1 MAERFIDTHKDLDV
15 LKKAMNL
22 AAKLYSLTVRFPKEE
37 RYGLTAQIR
46 WYAVSIH
53 SNIAEGVA
61 RHSRKE
67 YIPFLYAASDSI
79 TELETQLIWA
89 TRIGFVS
96 NDRTRSRIEAVRK
109 MLLGLLRFLKYNPVI
124 QHSSFITTSS

>member
-1 MAERFIDTHKDLDV
+1 MAERIIDTRKDLDV
-15 LKKAMNL
+15 WKKAMNL
-22 AAKLYSLTVRFPKEE
+22 AAQLYSLTARFPKEE

-46 WYAVSIH
+46 WSSVSIP
-53 SNIAEGVA
+53 SNMAEGAA

-67 YIPFLYAASDSI
+67 YIPFLYVASGSI
-79 TELETQLIWA
+79 TELETQLILA

-109 MLLGLLRFLKYNPVI
+109 MLLGLLRFLKYTPVT
-124 QHSSFITTSS
+124 QHSSLITTSS